1 MKESTQLGRDA
12 SLAYMT
18 IVSNSDVYGD
28 ALQHGASKQDAAA
41 IALGSTL
48 GMYAVDK
55 YAHLGE
61 LFFDDATEDS
71 VKAARNAIKNELL
84 GEVDEKGVR
93 KGGLKAIFDR
103 IGASNDTPA
112 NKAVQK
118 IHTALNKTKSF
129 LGNYADD
136 LKYHTTGLFGK
147 AAGEGLEEVG
157 EELVTD
163 TAKSI
168 YWLAGFLGADT
179 STADVGAWDNAL
191 ERYSMSFLG
200 GALGG
205 GIFYAK
211 EAFNGASYK
220 RDKSN
225 EELATLIRN
234 GHIGELRD
242 EVEKLRKKVNWEV
255 LNYRLVIM
263 KLLLKEKLFG

>member
-12 SLAYMT
+12 SLAYMA

-84 GEVDEKGVR
+84 GEADEKGAR

-103 IGASNDTPA
+103 ISASNDTPA

-129 LGNYADD
+129 Q
-136 LKYHTTGLFGK
+136 
-147 AAGEGLEEVG
+147 
-157 EELVTD
+157 VTMQM
-163 TAKSI
+163 I
-168 YWLAGFLGADT
+168 
-179 STADVGAWDNAL
+179 
-191 ERYSMSFLG
+191 
-200 GALGG
+200 
-205 GIFYAK
+205 
-211 EAFNGASYK
+211 
-220 RDKSN
+220 
-225 EELATLIRN
+225 
-234 GHIGELRD
+234 
-242 EVEKLRKKVNWEV
+242 
-255 LNYRLVIM
+255 
-263 KLLLKEKLFG
+263 